1 MGTHPIFES
10 DFDYLTEISD
20 SFQMGNCLRAQD
32 SDDESLLGDSD
43 GEVVEPNRSRRR
55 RRRRLQNYI
64 PNNPLTI
71 PDPTQY
77 FNFGRNRNVNQLS
90 EGEQIAVAQRLGMIQ
105 YLPTA
110 VWTGD
115 EEQKISECAICF
127 EDFDPG
133 DSIRYLPCLHF
144 YHSKCVD
151 DWLIRSFTC
160 PSCMAPVEMGL
171 QASMQSANA
180 N

>member
-1 MGTHPIFES
+1 MRGHE
-10 DFDYLTEISD
+10 
-20 SFQMGNCLRAQD
+20 
-32 SDDESLLGDSD
+32 SDDESLLGTESD
-43 GEVVEPNRSRRR
+43 AEHELHTNRNRRSRRR
-55 RRRRLQNYI
+55 RNRARIANYI
-64 PNNPLTI
+64 PQNGINI

-77 FNFGRNRNVNQLS
+77 FNFGRNRTVNQLS

-110 VWTGD
+110 TWTSD
-115 EEQKISECAICF
+115 EVQKVSECAICF
-127 EDFDPG
+127 EDFDAG
-133 DSIRYLPCLHF
+133 DTIRYLPCVHF
-144 YHSKCVD
+144 YHAKCVD

-171 QASMQSANA
+171 QLSMQSSANS